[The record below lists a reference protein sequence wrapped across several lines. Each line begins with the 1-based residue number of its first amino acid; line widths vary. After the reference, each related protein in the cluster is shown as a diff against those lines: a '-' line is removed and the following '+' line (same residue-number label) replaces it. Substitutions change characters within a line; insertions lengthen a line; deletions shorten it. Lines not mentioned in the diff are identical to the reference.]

1 MNTQNT
7 PVHITLWHKGFWL
20 LALANLFLT
29 MGVYA
34 LIPVL
39 PQWLMQYEHFSPFY
53 TGISMGAFAF
63 GLFAFGSFCSFLVQR
78 FRRNVV
84 CNISILL
91 MAVLMATI
99 YYLHDNHITM
109 IDVWVIIAQ
118 RFFLGATF
126 GLAKMVLS
134 STLIVDTS
142 ESFQRTEA
150 NHSSSWFARF
160 ALSLGPLSG
169 IIVSQLCGFGAIV
182 AMCVAFC
189 IVAVILIRM
198 VDFPFRAPEDKMKI
212 FSLDRFF
219 LPQGLPLFINLLIV
233 SVAIGIIM
241 AVELSFTFYGMI
253 MVGFLLALL
262 AQRFVYI
269 NAELKSEVVSG
280 LILIFTAL
288 LLMIT
293 RHAMIV
299 NYAAPT
305 MIGFGIGVVGARF
318 LLFFIKLSR
327 HCQRGTSQSTYILGW
342 ESGIALGIGIGYS
355 LFYGNDHMALMT
367 SLALVSI
374 ALAIYIIYTHN
385 WFVKHKNR

>member
-20 LALANLFLT
+20 LSLANLFVT

-34 LIPVL
+34 LIPTL

-53 TGISMGAFAF
+53 AGLSMGSFAV
-63 GLFAFGSFCSFLVQR
+63 GLFAFGAFCSYLVQR
-78 FRRNVV
+78 FRRNSV
-84 CNISILL
+84 CIRAILL
-91 MAVLMATI
+91 MALLISTL

-109 IDVWVIIAQ
+109 IDVWAMIAQ
-118 RFFLGATF
+118 RFLLGATF

-160 ALSLGPLSG
+160 ALSLGPLAG
-169 IIVSQLCGFGAIV
+169 IVVNHLFGFGAVV
-182 AMCVAFC
+182 AMSVSLCLVS
-189 IVAVILIRM
+189 VVLIRM
-198 VDFPFRAPEDKMKI
+198 VDFPFRAPEENVKLI
-212 FSLDRFF
+212 SLDRFF
-219 LPQGLPLFINLLIV
+219 LTHGTLLFLNLFIV
-233 SVAIGIIM
+233 TVAIGLIM
-241 AVELSFTFYGMI
+241 SVELTFTFYGMI
-253 MVGFLLALL
+253 MLGFFLALL
-262 AQRFVYI
+262 AQRFVFI
-269 NAELKSEVVSG
+269 NAELKSEVVTG
-280 LILIFTAL
+280 LILVFIAL

-293 RHAMIV
+293 RHAVIV

-305 MIGFGIGVVGARF
+305 MIGLGTGIVGARF

-342 ESGIALGIGIGYS
+342 ESGIALGIGIGYA
-355 LFYGNDHMALMT
+355 FFNGNSHFAL
-367 SLALVSI
+367 LVAITLVTI
-374 ALAIYIIYTHN
+374 ALALYILLTHT
-385 WFVKHKNR
+385 WFIKHKNR

>member
-20 LALANLFLT
+20 LSLANLFVT

-34 LIPVL
+34 LIPVM
-39 PQWLMQYEHFSPFY
+39 PQWLMRYEHFSPFY
-53 TGISMGAFAF
+53 TGLSMAAFAF
-63 GLFAFGSFCSFLVQR
+63 GLFAFGSFCSYLVQR
-78 FRRNVV
+78 FRRNAV
-84 CNISILL
+84 CIRAILL
-91 MAVLMATI
+91 MAVLIAAI
-99 YYLHDNHITM
+99 YYLHDNNITM
-109 IDVWVIIAQ
+109 VDVWAIIAQ
-118 RFFLGATF
+118 RFLLGATF

-160 ALSLGPLSG
+160 ALSLGPLAG
-169 IIVSQLCGFGAIV
+169 IVVNQLWGFGAV
-182 AMCVAFC
+182 LVMCVALC
-189 IVAVILIRM
+189 IIAVVLIRM
-198 VDFPFRAPEDKMKI
+198 VDFPFRAPEENVSV

-219 LPQGLPLFINLLIV
+219 LKQGTLLFVNLFIIT
-233 SVAIGIIM
+233 VAIGLIM
-241 AVELSFTFYGMI
+241 SVELSFTFYGMI
-253 MVGFLLALL
+253 MLGFFLALL
-262 AQRFVYI
+262 SQRFVFI
-269 NAELKSEVVSG
+269 NAELKSEVVTG

-293 RHAMIV
+293 RHAVIV

-305 MIGFGIGVVGARF
+305 MIGLGTGIVGARF

-342 ESGIALGIGIGYS
+342 ESGIALGVGLGYS
-355 LFYGNDHMALMT
+355 FFNANPH
-367 SLALVSI
+367 LALVFSI
-374 ALAIYIIYTHN
+374 SLVTIAMVLYILLTHT